1 MIDKFLEYIQ
11 QEKRYSPNTITS
23 YRKDLEDFLSFLMDR
38 EGLEELQKAEKKMV
52 RNFIVFLSEKG
63 LTKRSINRKIST
75 LKSFYAFLQRIS
87 LIGVSPVEGLSTIK
101 FYPEKQIPFSKEE
114 MQDLSVILDSGEV
127 ELLDRLIIEVLY
139 QTGMRRAE
147 LCDLLLE
154 NVHFYR
160 NEITVIGKGNK
171 QRIVP
176 ISPVLM
182 QELKVYND
190 EYRKPNPDVDLYFFV
205 TPKGK
210 KITEK
215 FVYLLVTRYLSAVSS
230 KRKRS
235 PHILRHSFATHILN
249 NGAEIYKVKKM
260 MGHASLSSTQVY
272 TNADIEQLK
281 NIFNKTHPRG
291 NAKTQLSS
299 DDEII

>member
-38 EGLEELQKAEKKMV
+38 EGMEELQKAEKKMV
-52 RNFIVFLSEKG
+52 LNFIVFLSEKG

-87 LIGVSPVEGLSTIK
+87 LISVSPVEGISTLK
-101 FYPEKQIPFSKEE
+101 FYPKKQIPFSKEE
-114 MQDLSVILDSGEV
+114 MQDLSIILDNGEV

-147 LCDLLLE
+147 LCNLLLE

-160 NEITVIGKGNK
+160 NEIIVIGKGNK

-182 QELKVYND
+182 QELKIYND
-190 EYRKPNPDVDLYFFV
+190 EYRKPNLDANLYFFV

-249 NGAEIYKVKKM
+249 NGAEISKVKKM

>member
-11 QEKRYSPNTITS
+11 QEKRYSPNTIIS

-87 LIGVSPVEGLSTIK
+87 LIGVSPVEGLSTLK

-114 MQDLSVILDSGEV
+114 MQELSVILDSGEV

-147 LCDLLLE
+147 LCNLLLE

-182 QELKVYND
+182 QELKIYND
-190 EYRKPNPDVDLYFFV
+190 EYRKPNLDANLYFFV

-249 NGAEIYKVKKM
+249 NGAEISKVKKM

-299 DDEII
+299 DDEKI

>member
-87 LIGVSPVEGLSTIK
+87 LIGVSPVEGISTLK

-114 MQDLSVILDSGEV
+114 MQELTVILENGEV

-147 LCDLLLE
+147 LCNLLLE

-160 NEITVIGKGNK
+160 NEIIVIGKGNK

-182 QELKVYND
+182 QELKIYND
-190 EYRKPNPDVDLYFFV
+190 EYRKPNLDANLYFFV

-249 NGAEIYKVKKM
+249 NGAEISKVKKM

>member
-87 LIGVSPVEGLSTIK
+87 LIGVSPVEGISTLK

-114 MQDLSVILDSGEV
+114 MQELTVILENGEV

-176 ISPVLM
+176 VSPILM

-190 EYRKPNPDVDLYFFV
+190 EHRRPNPDAELYFFV
-205 TPKGK
+205 TSKGK

-215 FVYLLVTRYLSAVSS
+215 FVYLLVTHYLSAVSS

-249 NGAEIYKVKKM
+249 NGAEISKVKKM

>member
-38 EGLEELQKAEKKMV
+38 EGMEELQKAEKKMV

-87 LIGVSPVEGLSTIK
+87 LISVSPVEGLSTLK
-101 FYPEKQIPFSKEE
+101 FYPEKQIPFSKQE
-114 MQDLSVILDSGEV
+114 MQELSVILDNGEV

-147 LCDLLLE
+147 LCNLLLE

-160 NEITVIGKGNK
+160 NEIIVIGKGNK

-190 EYRKPNPDVDLYFFV
+190 EHRRPNPDINLYFFV

-230 KRKRS
+230 KKKRS

-249 NGAEIYKVKKM
+249 NGAEISKVKKM

-291 NAKTQLSS
+291 NAKTQLSF
-299 DDEII
+299 DDEIT

>member
-38 EGLEELQKAEKKMV
+38 EGLEDLQKAEKKMV

-87 LIGVSPVEGLSTIK
+87 LIGVSPVEGISTLK

-114 MQDLSVILDSGEV
+114 MQDLSAILDSGEV

-249 NGAEIYKVKKM
+249 NGAEISKVKKM

>member
-38 EGLEELQKAEKKMV
+38 EGLEDLQKAEKKMV

-87 LIGVSPVEGLSTIK
+87 LISVSPVEGLSTLK

-147 LCDLLLE
+147 LCNLLLE

-190 EYRKPNPDVDLYFFV
+190 EHRRPNPDINLYFFV

-230 KRKRS
+230 KKKRS

-249 NGAEIYKVKKM
+249 NGAEISKVKKM

>member
-11 QEKRYSPNTITS
+11 QEKRYSLNTVTS

-87 LIGVSPVEGLSTIK
+87 LISVSPVEGLSTLK

-147 LCDLLLE
+147 LCNLLLE

-249 NGAEIYKVKKM
+249 NGAEISKVKKM

>member
-38 EGLEELQKAEKKMV
+38 EGLEDLQKAEKKMV

-87 LIGVSPVEGLSTIK
+87 LISVSPVEGISTLK

-114 MQDLSVILDSGEV
+114 MQDLSIILDNGEV

-147 LCDLLLE
+147 LCNLLLE

-160 NEITVIGKGNK
+160 NEIIVIGKGNK

-182 QELKVYND
+182 QELKIYND
-190 EYRKPNPDVDLYFFV
+190 EYRKPNLDANLYFFV

-249 NGAEIYKVKKM
+249 NGAEISKVKKM

-291 NAKTQLSS
+291 NAKTQLPS

>member
-23 YRKDLEDFLSFLMDR
+23 YRKDLEDFLFFLMDR
-38 EGLEELQKAEKKMV
+38 EGMEDLQKAEKKMV

-87 LIGVSPVEGLSTIK
+87 LISVSPVEGLSTLK

-147 LCDLLLE
+147 LCNLLLE

-176 ISPVLM
+176 VSPTLM
-182 QELKVYND
+182 KELKVYND

-230 KRKRS
+230 KKKRS

-249 NGAEIYKVKKM
+249 NGAEISKVKKM

>member
-38 EGLEELQKAEKKMV
+38 EGMEELQKAEKKMV

-87 LIGVSPVEGLSTIK
+87 QIGVSPVEGITTLK

-114 MQDLSVILDSGEV
+114 MQDLSIILDNGEV

-147 LCDLLLE
+147 LCNLLLE

-160 NEITVIGKGNK
+160 NEIIVIGKGNK

-182 QELKVYND
+182 QELKIYND
-190 EYRKPNPDVDLYFFV
+190 EYRKPNLDANLYFFV

-249 NGAEIYKVKKM
+249 NGAEISKVKKM

>member
-38 EGLEELQKAEKKMV
+38 EGMEELQKAEKKMV

-87 LIGVSPVEGLSTIK
+87 LISVSPVEGISTLK
-101 FYPEKQIPFSKEE
+101 FYPKKQIPFSKEE
-114 MQDLSVILDSGEV
+114 MQDLSIILDNGEV

-160 NEITVIGKGNK
+160 NEIIVIGKGNK

-182 QELKVYND
+182 QELKIYND
-190 EYRKPNPDVDLYFFV
+190 EYRKPNLDANLYFFV

-249 NGAEIYKVKKM
+249 NGAEISKVKKM

>member
-38 EGLEELQKAEKKMV
+38 EGMEELQKTEKKMV
-52 RNFIVFLSEKG
+52 RNFIVFLGEKG

-87 LIGVSPVEGLSTIK
+87 LISVSPVEGLSTIK

-147 LCDLLLE
+147 LCNLLLE

-190 EYRKPNPDVDLYFFV
+190 EYRKPNLDADLYFFV

-249 NGAEIYKVKKM
+249 NGAEISKVKKM

>member
-38 EGLEELQKAEKKMV
+38 EGMEELQKAEKKMV
-52 RNFIVFLSEKG
+52 RNFIVFLGEKG

-87 LIGVSPVEGLSTIK
+87 LISVSPVEGLSTIK

-114 MQDLSVILDSGEV
+114 MQELTVILESGQV

-190 EYRKPNPDVDLYFFV
+190 EYRKPNLDADLYFFV

-249 NGAEIYKVKKM
+249 NGAEISKVKKM

>member
-38 EGLEELQKAEKKMV
+38 EGLEDLQKAEKKMV

-87 LIGVSPVEGLSTIK
+87 LISVSPVEGLSTLK

-114 MQDLSVILDSGEV
+114 MQELSVILDSGEV

-147 LCDLLLE
+147 LCNLLLE

-182 QELKVYND
+182 LELKVYND
-190 EYRKPNPDVDLYFFV
+190 EHRRPNPDADSYFFV

-249 NGAEIYKVKKM
+249 NGAEISKVKKM

>member
-38 EGLEELQKAEKKMV
+38 EGMEELHKAEKKMV

-87 LIGVSPVEGLSTIK
+87 LIGVSPVEGISTLK

-114 MQDLSVILDSGEV
+114 MQELTVILENGEV

-176 ISPVLM
+176 VSPILM

-190 EYRKPNPDVDLYFFV
+190 EHRRPNPDAELYFFV
-205 TPKGK
+205 TSKGK

-215 FVYLLVTRYLSAVSS
+215 FVYLLVTHYLSAVSS

-249 NGAEIYKVKKM
+249 NGAEISKVKKM

>member
-38 EGLEELQKAEKKMV
+38 EGLEDLQKAEKKMV

-87 LIGVSPVEGLSTIK
+87 LINVSPVEGLSTLK

-249 NGAEIYKVKKM
+249 NGAEISKVKKM

-299 DDEII
+299 DDEKI

>member
-38 EGLEELQKAEKKMV
+38 EGLEDLQKAEKKMV

-87 LIGVSPVEGLSTIK
+87 LINVSPVEGLSTLK

-147 LCDLLLE
+147 LCNLLLE

-249 NGAEIYKVKKM
+249 NGAEISKVKKM

>member
-38 EGLEELQKAEKKMV
+38 EGMEELQKAEKKMV
-52 RNFIVFLSEKG
+52 RNFIVFLGEKG

-87 LIGVSPVEGLSTIK
+87 LISVSPVEGLSTIK

-114 MQDLSVILDSGEV
+114 MQELSVILDNGEV

-147 LCDLLLE
+147 LCDLFLE

-176 ISPVLM
+176 VSPILM
-182 QELKVYND
+182 KELKVYND
-190 EYRKPNPDVDLYFFV
+190 GHRKPNSDADLYFFV

-230 KRKRS
+230 KKKRS

-249 NGAEIYKVKKM
+249 NGAEISKVKKM

>member
-23 YRKDLEDFLSFLMDR
+23 YRKDLDDFLFFLMDR
-38 EGLEELQKAEKKMV
+38 EGMEELQKAEKKMV

-87 LIGVSPVEGLSTIK
+87 LISVSPVEGLSTLK

-114 MQDLSVILDSGEV
+114 MQELSVILDSGEV

-147 LCDLLLE
+147 LCNLLLE

-160 NEITVIGKGNK
+160 NEIIVIGKGNK

-176 ISPVLM
+176 VSPILM
-182 QELKVYND
+182 KELKVYND

-230 KRKRS
+230 KKKRS

-249 NGAEIYKVKKM
+249 NGAEISKVKKM

-281 NIFNKTHPRG
+281 NILNKTHPRG

>member
-38 EGLEELQKAEKKMV
+38 EGLEDLQKAEKKMV

-87 LIGVSPVEGLSTIK
+87 LISVSPVEGLSTLK

-147 LCDLLLE
+147 LCNLLLE

-190 EYRKPNPDVDLYFFV
+190 EYRKPNLDADLYFFV

-249 NGAEIYKVKKM
+249 NGAEISKVKKM

>member
-38 EGLEELQKAEKKMV
+38 EGMEELQKAEKKMV
-52 RNFIVFLSEKG
+52 RNFIVFLGEKG

-87 LIGVSPVEGLSTIK
+87 LISVSPVEGLSTIK

-147 LCDLLLE
+147 LCNLLLE

-230 KRKRS
+230 KKKRS

-249 NGAEIYKVKKM
+249 NGAEISKVKKM

-299 DDEII
+299 DDEKI

>member
-87 LIGVSPVEGLSTIK
+87 LIGVSPVEGLSTLK
-101 FYPEKQIPFSKEE
+101 FYPKKQIPFSKEE
-114 MQDLSVILDSGEV
+114 MQDLSAVLDSGEV

-139 QTGMRRAE
+139 QTGMRRVE
-147 LCDLLLE
+147 LCNLLLE

-176 ISPVLM
+176 ISPILM

-190 EYRKPNPDVDLYFFV
+190 EHRRPNPDVDLYFFV

-230 KRKRS
+230 KKKRS

-249 NGAEIYKVKKM
+249 NGAEISKVKKM

>member
-38 EGLEELQKAEKKMV
+38 EGMEELQKAEKKMV
-52 RNFIVFLSEKG
+52 RNFIVFLGEKG

-87 LIGVSPVEGLSTIK
+87 LISVSPVEGLSTIK

-147 LCDLLLE
+147 LCNLLLE

-160 NEITVIGKGNK
+160 NEIIVIGKGNK

-182 QELKVYND
+182 QELKIYND
-190 EYRKPNPDVDLYFFV
+190 EYRKPNLDANLYFFV

-249 NGAEIYKVKKM
+249 NGAEISKVKKM

>member
-1 MIDKFLEYIQ
+1 
-11 QEKRYSPNTITS
+11 
-23 YRKDLEDFLSFLMDR
+23 
-38 EGLEELQKAEKKMV
+38 
-52 RNFIVFLSEKG
+52 
-63 LTKRSINRKIST
+63 
-75 LKSFYAFLQRIS
+75 
-87 LIGVSPVEGLSTIK
+87 
-101 FYPEKQIPFSKEE
+101 
-114 MQDLSVILDSGEV
+114 
-127 ELLDRLIIEVLY
+127 
-139 QTGMRRAE
+139 MRRAE

-291 NAKTQLSS
+291 NAKTQLPS

>member
-38 EGLEELQKAEKKMV
+38 EGLEELQEAEKKMV

-87 LIGVSPVEGLSTIK
+87 LISVSPVEGLSTLK

-114 MQDLSVILDSGEV
+114 MQELTVILENGEV

-190 EYRKPNPDVDLYFFV
+190 EYRKPNLDADLYFFV

-215 FVYLLVTRYLSAVSS
+215 FVYLLVTHYLSAVSS

-249 NGAEIYKVKKM
+249 NGAEISKVKKM

>member
-38 EGLEELQKAEKKMV
+38 EGLEDLQKAEKKMV

-87 LIGVSPVEGLSTIK
+87 LIGVSPVESISTLK

-114 MQDLSVILDSGEV
+114 MQELTVILENGEV

-182 QELKVYND
+182 LELKVYND
-190 EYRKPNPDVDLYFFV
+190 EHRRPNPDADSYFFV

-230 KRKRS
+230 KKKRS

-249 NGAEIYKVKKM
+249 NGAEISKVKKM

>member
-23 YRKDLEDFLSFLMDR
+23 YRKDLEDFLFFLMDR
-38 EGLEELQKAEKKMV
+38 EGMEELQKAEKKMV

-75 LKSFYAFLQRIS
+75 LKSLYAFLQRIS
-87 LIGVSPVEGLSTIK
+87 LISVSPVEGLSTIK
-101 FYPEKQIPFSKEE
+101 FYPEKPIPFSKEE
-114 MQDLSVILDSGEV
+114 MQDLSVILENGEV

-147 LCDLLLE
+147 LCNLLLE

-176 ISPVLM
+176 VSPILM
-182 QELKVYND
+182 KELKVYND
-190 EYRKPNPDVDLYFFV
+190 EHRKPNSDADLYFFV

-230 KRKRS
+230 KKKRS

-249 NGAEIYKVKKM
+249 NGAEISKVKKM

-299 DDEII
+299 DDEMT

>member
-38 EGLEELQKAEKKMV
+38 EGMEELQKAEKKMV

-87 LIGVSPVEGLSTIK
+87 LIRVLPVEGLSTLK

-114 MQDLSVILDSGEV
+114 MQELSVILDSGEV

-147 LCDLLLE
+147 LCNLLLE

-190 EYRKPNPDVDLYFFV
+190 EHRKPNPDTDSYFFV

-230 KRKRS
+230 KKKRS

-249 NGAEIYKVKKM
+249 NGAEISKVKKM

>member
-38 EGLEELQKAEKKMV
+38 EGMEELQKAEKKMV
-52 RNFIVFLSEKG
+52 RNFIVFLGEKG
-63 LTKRSINRKIST
+63 LTKRSINRKISA

-87 LIGVSPVEGLSTIK
+87 LISVSPVEGLSTIK

-114 MQDLSVILDSGEV
+114 MQELSVILDNGEV

-147 LCDLLLE
+147 LCSLLLE

-190 EYRKPNPDVDLYFFV
+190 EHRKPNPDTDSYFFV

-215 FVYLLVTRYLSAVSS
+215 FVYLLVIRYLSAVSS

-249 NGAEIYKVKKM
+249 NGAEISKVKKM

>member
-87 LIGVSPVEGLSTIK
+87 LIGVSPVEGISTLK

-114 MQDLSVILDSGEV
+114 MQDLSVILENGEV

-147 LCDLLLE
+147 LCNLLLE

-190 EYRKPNPDVDLYFFV
+190 EHRRPNPDADSYFFV

-249 NGAEIYKVKKM
+249 NGAEISKVKKM

>member
-23 YRKDLEDFLSFLMDR
+23 YRKDLDDFLFFLMDR
-38 EGLEELQKAEKKMV
+38 EGMEELQKAEKKMV

-87 LIGVSPVEGLSTIK
+87 LISVSPVEGLSTLK

-114 MQDLSVILDSGEV
+114 MQELSVILDSGEV

-147 LCDLLLE
+147 LCNLLLE

-182 QELKVYND
+182 QELKIYND
-190 EYRKPNPDVDLYFFV
+190 EYRKPNLDANLYFFV

-230 KRKRS
+230 KKKRS

-249 NGAEIYKVKKM
+249 NGAEISKVKKM